1 MCGGSQKIKE
11 ENLSD
16 RYHTH
21 CDPRLNASQGLDLA
35 FKLSEFLKLKKRL
48 ISLKNNELEKFL
60 DLNTDHYFKKT
71 KHIILKNKD
80 MQVTYAV
87 FMRRP
92 VLFCPSLAIKWL
104 RKIEKIRKY

>member
-1 MCGGSQKIKE
+1 M
-11 ENLSD
+11 
-16 RYHTH
+16 
-21 CDPRLNASQGLDLA
+21 
-35 FKLSEFLKLKKRL
+35 
-48 ISLKNNELEKFL
+48 KNNELEKFL

-104 RKIEKIRKY
+104 RKIEKISSFKNGSWWIQDFSSFFPIESIDFLEKNKKYLADCK

>member
-1 MCGGSQKIKE
+1 MCRRFSKNKK

-35 FKLSEFLKLKKRL
+35 FKLSEFLKLKKVN
-48 ISLKNNELEKFL
+48 SLKNNELEKFL

-92 VLFCPSLAIKWL
+92 VFLSITSHKMVEKN
-104 RKIEKIRKY
+104 RKN